1 MKLNKRLLFGIVSIA
16 LAAVVALIGIPMV
29 LGKGSAT
36 VNIVRVKS
44 PIEKGSIITAEQLET
59 VEVSSHGLPANVATD
74 TKQVVGNYATV
85 DMVAGD
91 YFLPSKVSASSPEKD
106 VILSKLPDGKSAISM
121 SVQSLAG
128 VLSNKLR
135 AEDIVSVYSYVDGEA
150 VIVDELKYVRI
161 IAVSNAS
168 GTNIEDA
175 VGDESRMAATVT
187 FLADELQAQKL
198 VEIEKESP
206 MHLVLVSRG
215 NAKRAEELL
224 AEQDVIL
231 EDIRWRKMFEETDSD
246 ILIEYEVIE

>member
-150 VIVDELKYVRI
+150 VITDELKYVRI

-175 VGDESRMAATVT
+175 VGDESHMAATVT

-206 MHLVLVSRG
+206 VHLVLVSRG
-215 NAKRAEELL
+215 NSKRADELL
-224 AEQDVIL
+224 TEQDVIL
-231 EDIRWRKMFEETDSD
+231 EDIRWRKMFEETGSD

>member
-29 LGKGSAT
+29 LGKGSAN
-36 VNIVRVKS
+36 VNIVRVKTA
-44 PIEKGSIITAEQLET
+44 IEKGSIITAEQVEM

-91 YFLPSKVSASSPEKD
+91 YFLPSKVSASSLEKD

-150 VIVDELKYVRI
+150 VVVDELKYVRI

-187 FLADELQAQKL
+187 FLADELQTQKL

-215 NAKRAEELL
+215 NSKRAEELL